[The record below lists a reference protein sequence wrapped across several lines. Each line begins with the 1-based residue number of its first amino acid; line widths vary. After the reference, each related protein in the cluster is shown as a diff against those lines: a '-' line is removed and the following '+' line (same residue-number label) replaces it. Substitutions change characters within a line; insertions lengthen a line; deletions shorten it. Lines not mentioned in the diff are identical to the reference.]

1 MKVYKV
7 MFNDGGWHRTDLPSR
22 MVVAESESSAVEKAK
37 KKHPHYSDHEAWATE
52 LEIDGYVIVAY
63 DKKEYER
70 EQKIKEVLD
79 GE

>member
-1 MKVYKV
+1 MQYVMTFAAAQAPAAKV
-7 MFNDGGWHRTDLPSR
+7 D
-22 MVVAESESSAVEKAK
+22 AAEKAK